1 MPNSKFDAQNA
12 KDQGTDTKASDTK
25 ASDTKATDA
34 QNTGKQTQTKK
45 PSQAQQANR
54 LIAESVIQITLV
66 IETMHNRI
74 DPLNWLAPSIQQ
86 STQKSDA

>member
-1 MPNSKFDAQNA
+1 MLCLTQKFDAQNA
-12 KDQGTDTKASDTK
+12 KDQGT
-25 ASDTKATDA
+25 DTKATDA

-45 PSQAQQANR
+45 PSQAQEANR